1 MSHISNFSLKVMF
14 FCFFSQLDFFHRS
27 QVRSQKNWIQ
37 LLIRFRFNWYF
48 MWLVQV
54 LYTGVD
60 NIYIYI
66 YTLYIYTIDI
76 LYIYYIY
83 IHNIYINRLFD
94 AFSFLS
100 GRFLLNIFEIW
111 NLFRWWKSTTLFST
125 VDTFFTK
132 ILKT

>member
-54 LYTGVD
+54 LYAGVD
-60 NIYIYI
+60 NIYIHTHYI
-66 YTLYIYTIDI
+66 HI

-83 IHNIYINRLFD
+83 ILYIYTIYISKFFD

-111 NLFRWWKSTTLFST
+111 NLFRWWKSTTLFSI
-125 VDTFFTK
+125 VDTFFT
-132 ILKT
+132 LKT